1 MPSATS
7 SGDDEVRAGAR
18 LWRAVA
24 SGERDGI
31 AQDAAQRFAALVSP
45 ALAEHVLGGNTIATD
60 QAAHSRLNNRL
71 NGGVQRRWAGEIGG
85 LGIPV
90 VYLKGFALA
99 HTLYDDPDVRTIG
112 DLDVLVRAADRDR
125 LIAALADRGFNFQPQ
140 PRPPWGFISR
150 ASYMPFVSA
159 DGLCNLDIHIHP
171 DCYPAYRSLTT
182 ELVFAAADA
191 VHVGDTTIRVPDA
204 GHSFLLCVTNAAKD
218 KFGPYAI
225 RKLVD
230 AAMLVRRRRLDW
242 NGLAALARAGR
253 FWTPYAVVLTVL
265 ARLGVPAGRLP
276 APRRLPRRAAWALPG
291 LVRAIEALDATEPG
305 LGRTA
310 WRELAL
316 CTEPLVGLHNL
327 RLRTQGLV
335 RPGRGIPENAPV
347 Q

>member
-1 MPSATS
+1 MALPRTRPSGLPRWCRRRWRS
-7 SGDDEVRAGAR
+7 MCSAG
-18 LWRAVA
+18 
-24 SGERDGI
+24 DGI
-31 AQDAAQRFAALVSP
+31 DA
-45 ALAEHVLGGNTIATD
+45 D

-71 NGGVQRRWAGEIGG
+71 NGGVQRRWAGDIGG
-85 LGIPV
+85 LGIPL

-140 PRPPWGFISR
+140 PRAPWGFISR

-242 NGLAALARAGR
+242 DGPRGACPRRSFLDALCGGPDGAGAARRAGQPFARTAAPAASRGVGFARPGARHRGARCDGAGAWPDRLARAD
-253 FWTPYAVVLTVL
+253 AVYGA
-265 ARLGVPAGRLP
+265 ARRSAQFVAAGPRPGPAGSRD
-276 APRRLPRRAAWALPG
+276 PRACAGPVAGRPPTRRASA
-291 LVRAIEALDATEPG
+291 
-305 LGRTA
+305 
-310 WRELAL
+310 
-316 CTEPLVGLHNL
+316 
-327 RLRTQGLV
+327 
-335 RPGRGIPENAPV
+335 
-347 Q
+347 